1 MKQKSTIKIVAAITI
16 VLGFALTTMGQNPVT
31 GDITAHANVI
41 AALAVSQQQ
50 TLEFGQVIPS
60 YVTKTVSTTGV
71 ATVGTGNVSSQGVQQ
86 GIGKIVKAT
95 GTSITYK
102 LNSPP
107 ANLTFSSNNLAIG
120 SYVTAYSL
128 TTTGGTQTSGNATV
142 TLPTTVPSGSETDV
156 YVHIGATVSPISN
169 QAIGLYT
176 GTITLSAEY
185 N

>member
-95 GTSITYK
+95 GT
-102 LNSPP
+102 
-107 ANLTFSSNNLAIG
+107 
-120 SYVTAYSL
+120 
-128 TTTGGTQTSGNATV
+128 
-142 TLPTTVPSGSETDV
+142 
-156 YVHIGATVSPISN
+156 
-169 QAIGLYT
+169 
-176 GTITLSAEY
+176 
-185 N
+185 